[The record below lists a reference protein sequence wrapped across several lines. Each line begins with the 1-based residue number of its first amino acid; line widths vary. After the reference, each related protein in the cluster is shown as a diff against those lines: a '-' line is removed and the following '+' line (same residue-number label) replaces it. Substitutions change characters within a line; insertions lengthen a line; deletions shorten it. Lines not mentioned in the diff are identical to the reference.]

1 MEEKML
7 SYLQERLTMLKLDMD
22 VYGDNDRIVRKD
34 MDALIACKVMAEAVI
49 GKPINL
55 RMDGRVTVGI

>member
-7 SYLQERLTMLKLDMD
+7 AYLQDRLNILRFDID
-22 VYGDNDRIVRKD
+22 IYGDNDRIVKKD
-34 MDALIACKVMAEAVI
+34 MDALIACKVMAETLI